1 MSMKYL
7 LNEDHGVTPVPEGDD
22 DLKLWTEGFEKS
34 YRIVAQDQVGNKWVS
49 TVFLGIDHNY
59 RDDGP
64 PLLFET
70 MVFEDDHG
78 GDMWRYSTW
87 DEAMEGHKAACA
99 GATSGLS
106 RKQLEEAKLIIEDL
120 INPVEDHKSS

>member
-1 MSMKYL
+1 LRLKYL
-7 LNEDHGVTPVPEGDD
+7 LNEDHSVTPVPEGDEG
-22 DLKLWTEGFEKS
+22 LMLWAERFETDK
-34 YRIVAQDQVGNKWVS
+34 RIVAQDQVGNKWIS
-49 TVFLGIDHNY
+49 TVFLGIDHGF
-59 RDDGP
+59 DGP

-70 MVFEDDHG
+70 MVFEDDVA

-106 RKQLEEAKLIIEDL
+106 RKQLEESKDIIEAL
-120 INPVEDHKSS
+120 MNANKCC